1 VLTTLLILAGLV
13 LLIVGH
19 EAGHFFAAKA
29 MKMKVEEF
37 GFGFPPRI
45 FAWRPKGT
53 LRQAQGEALRQAK
66 SETEYSLNW
75 LPFGGFVRIAGES
88 ERLLDD
94 GEKLEALPP
103 EEKKRLFMFQ
113 APWRRSVVILAG
125 AAANFLL
132 GWLLL
137 SGVFM
142 AGTAPTLDV
151 YQVQAGSPA
160 EAAGIRAGDVIQNFK
175 TAEEFISYTGDN
187 RGREV
192 AIEVRRGG
200 ETLTFKVVPRVSTAP
215 GEGPVGIVFA
225 GIVGREP
232 PAALKDG
239 LYAAGHIARL
249 TLSAFYEM
257 LKGIITTG
265 RVPEGIVGPVGI
277 FAVAAESAKAGVLN
291 FLQLLAFIS
300 VNLAVLNL
308 IPFPAL
314 DGGRF
319 VFILAEKL
327 RGSPVPRKIEAWVNG
342 VGFAF
347 LILLMLVVTF
357 RDVVKL

>member
-1 VLTTLLILAGLV
+1 MLTTLLIIIGLV

-45 FAWRPKGT
+45 FAWRPGKGAS
-53 LRQAQGEALRQAK
+53 RQPRG
-66 SETEYSLNW
+66 ETEYSFNW

-88 ERLLDD
+88 DRLLGE
-94 GEKLEALPP
+94 GEKLTALPP

-125 AAANFLL
+125 VAANFIL

-137 SGVFM
+137 SGAFIV
-142 AGTAPTLDV
+142 GTAPTLDV

-160 EAAGIRAGDVIQNFK
+160 EAAGIKAGDMIRNFK
-175 TAEEFISYTGDN
+175 TAEEFIAYTGEN

-192 AIEVRRGG
+192 SIEVRRAQ
-200 ETLTFKVVPRVSTAP
+200 EILTFKVVPRVETAP
-215 GEGPVGIVFA
+215 GEGAVGLVFA
-225 GIVGREP
+225 GIVPRGP
-232 PAALKDG
+232 LAALKDG
-239 LYAAGHIARL
+239 LYAAGRIAWL

-257 LKGIITTG
+257 VKGIVTTG
-265 RVPEGIVGPVGI
+265 KIPEGIVGPVGI
-277 FAVAAESAKAGVLN
+277 FSVAQETAKNGILN
-291 FLQLLAFIS
+291 FIQLLAFIS

-319 VFILAEKL
+319 IFILAEKIK
-327 RGSPVPRKIEAWVNG
+327 GSPVPHKVEAWVNG
-342 VGFAF
+342 LGFAL
-347 LILLMLVVTF
+347 LILLMVAVTL
-357 RDVVKL
+357 RDIVGLN